1 MTSFFKEYAEDNEND
16 FIVYCY
22 LTTVGRLL
30 SLDAKFLLMIDKKEQ
45 KREDKVK
52 ALLQNVHKIYTMVGK
67 TDQNL
72 MNPLHVINSKIKS
85 DEFAIR
91 VQELIKE
98 YLF

>member
-52 ALLQNVHKIYTMVGK
+52 ALLQNVHKIYTM
-67 TDQNL
+67 NL